1 MDNMEDKLSSILGN
15 PQMMSQ
21 IMSMAQ
27 ALGQSQTESQQQQE
41 AAHQQQ
47 APNESQQNPSPV
59 SGGFDGEILR
69 KVISATKQ
77 TGVDKNQQG
86 LLKALSPYLSRGRII
101 KLEKAMRAARI
112 AGFAASALNSSGKGW

>member
-41 AAHQQQ
+41 AA
-47 APNESQQNPSPV
+47 
-59 SGGFDGEILR
+59 R
-69 KVISATKQ
+69 
-77 TGVDKNQQG
+77 
-86 LLKALSPYLSRGRII
+86 R
-101 KLEKAMRAARI
+101 
-112 AGFAASALNSSGKGW
+112 